1 MYNSSIH
8 VHVDTV
14 HDSMITYIII
24 TQLAW
29 NKLEKNKFNLS
40 MFERLI
46 RNDYPHTLLLRQYRM
61 HPDLV
66 PLFGYHYFSKKY
78 QGKKEILS
86 SEVYIIIIVF

>member
-1 MYNSSIH
+1 MI
-8 VHVDTV
+8 VL
-14 HDSMITYIII
+14 SMITYIII
-24 TQLAW
+24 IQLAW

-46 RNDYPHTLLLRQYRM
+46 GNYYPHTLLLRQYRM

-66 PLFGYHYFSKKY
+66 PLFGYHYTSKKY
-78 QGKKEILS
+78 QGKKEIHS